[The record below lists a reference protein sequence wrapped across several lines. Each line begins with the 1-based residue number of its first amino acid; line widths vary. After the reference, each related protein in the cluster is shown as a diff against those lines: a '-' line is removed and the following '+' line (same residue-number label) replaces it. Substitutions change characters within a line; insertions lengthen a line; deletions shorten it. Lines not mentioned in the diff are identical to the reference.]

1 MDNIFFSKVI
11 QDISLLYEL
20 ALATGQSLKLEEN
33 CDLFLNRLMG
43 RKNLSYCAVWI
54 NNNYLSSV
62 NEAGATLSYAS
73 PDYYSHPKTIK
84 PDHLMF
90 TSLNNTDLFIADS
103 SSPDF
108 QELVGVE
115 GAMRGSIAIFPLEE
129 IGLLKMFSFTEN
141 EKSFSREELHKLKEV
156 ISQFAV
162 TLKGSLAH
170 QQLVSEIEKSENMTK
185 TIKESEEQYRQL
197 SDLLEGVLNGIPDV
211 IGVQNP
217 DHSIVRY
224 NQAGYK
230 FLGKTEAEVVGK
242 KCYELIGRNQE
253 CKPCATNQAIS
264 TGKAFALERYIP
276 EMDIY
281 LDCRSTPLYNDKG
294 EVTLIIEQLR
304 DITDRK
310 RMEKELQDSEK
321 RLRLIYDN
329 MTDLIVQVDSDGH
342 FQYVSPSFKAV
353 LGYEPVELIGLSF
366 FPMVHPEDRDMIK
379 NYALSNESFSRIEFR
394 CRKATG
400 GYIWLESIGNKI
412 YDNQKNLTGAIIS
425 SRDIRDRRKV
435 EEELQQRLQFE
446 HIIATVSSEFINL
459 DGAEIDQSIKEA
471 LRTIG
476 EFSNVDRSYVFM
488 LNENNTLVDNT
499 HEWCAPGIE
508 PQIDNLQGLPVEE
521 IPWWINKL
529 SRLEHI
535 YFPNIEAMP
544 AEADTEKAILEEQG
558 IKSVVV
564 VPLVTKK
571 KLHGFLGFDAVR
583 EQKIWSA
590 ENIALLK
597 IMGETFINALN
608 RKEAEMQ
615 IADYVAEIKHK
626 NRDLEQAICLAEEA
640 SRMKSEFLA
649 NMSHEIRT
657 PLNVIIGMTDL
668 TLGTELAFDQQEYLE
683 MAKES
688 ASSLLKIINEILDF
702 SKIEAGKLE
711 LEQIPFDLHGLL
723 DTAVS
728 GLALRAHEKGLEL
741 LLSVGNNVPSHLAGD
756 PVRLQQVLVN
766 LIDNAIKFTPAGE
779 VLVKVETESLSEKH
793 LRLRFA
799 VSDTGIGIAKEK
811 LNLLFKSFSQVDGS
825 TTRKYGGT
833 GLGLAISKSLIEMMN
848 GAISVESEVDK
859 GSCFSFFAEF
869 YYCDEPDC
877 EDKPVQVDLSYLHV
891 LVIDDNRANRIIL
904 QELLS
909 KWNIACVAVESG
921 LSGLALLEEYK
932 NSENPFNLILL
943 DVQMPEMD
951 GFDFADEVRN
961 NHDYKDVM
969 IMMLSSLDVHQLLER
984 KKAIQVE
991 KYLIKPIKQAE
1002 LYSALTQLTFLSQS
1016 PDKTYKPIPSHSS
1029 ALEQGNSSKIDCQP
1043 LKILLVEDNIMNQK
1057 LALAILQK
1065 KGWQVTVANN
1075 GLEALKILGDEIYDL
1090 ILMDIQMPEMGGY
1103 EATAQIRA
1111 KEQNTGLHIPIVAM
1125 TAHTMKGDREKC
1137 LKAGMDEY
1145 VSKPIQVDKLYSAI
1159 ERLTTRLDNKQFASK
1174 QEVGITAAD
1183 RLLANARIS
1192 EKQRPPVDLEAVL
1205 KQMGGDEALVAEV
1218 LQVFAQ
1224 DASESA
1230 AILKHAVE
1238 NNNSLEVMRLAHGFK
1253 GVLGNM
1259 GAKKAMELA
1268 YTLEKAGKEGR
1279 FDLIPEIF
1287 TDLEKEIALLIDYFS
1302 AGSSGSGEISFQ
1314 SEGV

>member
-20 ALATGQSLKLEEN
+20 ALATGQSLKVVEN

-54 NNNYLSSV
+54 NNNYLSSD

-73 PDYYSHPKTIK
+73 PDYYSHPKTIES
-84 PDHLMF
+84 DHLMF
-90 TSLNNTDLFIADS
+90 TSLNNTDLFVADS

-108 QELVGVE
+108 QELVGVKDVKQ
-115 GAMRGSIAIFPLEE
+115 GAIAIFPLEE
-129 IGLLKMFSFTEN
+129 IGLLKLFSFTEN

-170 QQLVSEIEKSENMTK
+170 QQLVSEIEKSEKMTR
-185 TIKESEEQYRQL
+185 TIKESEEQYRHL

-253 CKPCATNQAIS
+253 CIPCATKQAIN
-264 TGKAFALERYIP
+264 TGKAFVLERYVP

-294 EVTLIIEQLR
+294 EVALIIEQLR
-304 DITDRK
+304 DISDRK

-329 MTDLIVQVDSDGH
+329 MTDLIVQVDFNGH

-353 LGYEPVELIGLSF
+353 LGYEPVELIGLSIF
-366 FPMVHPEDRDMIK
+366 RMVHPEDREMVK

-394 CRKATG
+394 CRKAAG

-412 YDNQKNLTGAIIS
+412 YDDQKNLTGAIIS
-425 SRDIRDRRKV
+425 SRDIGDRRKV
-435 EEELQQRLQFE
+435 EQELQQRLQFE
-446 HIIATVSSEFINL
+446 HIIATISSEFINL

-488 LNENNTLVDNT
+488 LNEKDALVDNT

-508 PQIDNLQGLPVEE
+508 PQIDSLQGLPVEA

-535 YFPNIEAMP
+535 YFPNIEVMP
-544 AEADTEKAILEEQG
+544 TEAATEKAILQEQG

-583 EQKIWSA
+583 EQKTWSA

-597 IMGETFINALN
+597 IMSETFINTLN
-608 RKEAEMQ
+608 RKEAERQ
-615 IADYVAEIKHK
+615 IADYMAEIKRN
-626 NRDLEQAICLAEEA
+626 NRDLENAIHLAEEA

-668 TLGTELAFDQQEYLE
+668 TLDTELAFDQQEYLE

-711 LEQIPFDLHGLL
+711 LEQIPFDLHDLL
-723 DTAVS
+723 DTAVA

-741 LLSVGNNVPSHLAGD
+741 LLSVGNNVPRHLAGD
-756 PVRLQQVLVN
+756 PVRLRQVLVN
-766 LIDNAIKFTPAGE
+766 LIENAIKFTPAGE
-779 VLVKVETESLSEKH
+779 VLVKVETESFTEEH

-833 GLGLAISKSLIEMMN
+833 GLGLAISKSLVEMMN
-848 GAISVESEVDK
+848 GVISVESEIDQ
-859 GSCFSFFAEF
+859 GSCFSFLADF
-869 YYCDEPDC
+869 YYCAETGC
-877 EDKPVQVDLSYLHV
+877 EDKLEQVDLSYLNV

-904 QELLS
+904 QELLR
-909 KWNIACVAVESG
+909 KWNIACVAAESG

-932 NSENPFNLILL
+932 DSANPFNLILL

-961 NHDYKDVM
+961 NRDYKDVM
-969 IMMLSSLDVHQLLER
+969 IMMLSSLDVHQLIER

-1002 LYSALTQLTFLSQS
+1002 LYSALTQLSFLPQS
-1016 PDKTYKPIPSHSS
+1016 PDNACKSVPTQSS
-1029 ALEQGNSSKIDCQP
+1029 VLEQNNSAQNNCQP

-1057 LALAILQK
+1057 LALAILQN

-1075 GLEALKILGDEIYDL
+1075 GLEALKILDNEVYDL
-1090 ILMDIQMPEMGGY
+1090 VLMDIQMPEMGGF
-1103 EATAQIRA
+1103 EATVRIRA
-1111 KEQNTGLHIPIVAM
+1111 KEQNTGVHIPIVAM

-1145 VSKPIQVDKLYSAI
+1145 VSKPIHVDKLYSVI
-1159 ERLTTRLDNKQFASK
+1159 ELLTTRLEGKKQFALK
-1174 QEVGITAAD
+1174 QEAVIKTTDQLHASAES
-1183 RLLANARIS
+1183 N
-1192 EKQRPPVDLEAVL
+1192 EKQKPPADLESVL
-1205 KQMGGDEALVAEV
+1205 KQMGGDKALVTEV

-1230 AILKHAVE
+1230 SILKAAVE

-1259 GAKKAMELA
+1259 GAKKAMDLA
-1268 YTLEKAGKEGR
+1268 YALEKAGKEGR
-1279 FDLIPEIF
+1279 FDLIPEMF
-1287 TDLEKEIALLIDYFS
+1287 ATLEKEIALLIDYFS
-1302 AGSSGSGEISFQ
+1302 SGHSDSTKSSF
-1314 SEGV
+1314 